1 MFFILSKLLDVAF
14 SPFTWGLVLF
24 GLAIPWRVRSART
37 WRRRRAF
44 GIAGLVVLVF
54 ASSMAVSNAIGWS
67 LEHATTST
75 YRDDVTYDAV
85 VLLGGVVDEE
95 VSARTGQPAYNENV
109 ERLVVTYRLLRDGK
123 AKLAIVSGGTMDK
136 RFAGFGEADTLGR
149 QLEDWGIARD
159 RIIVEG
165 AALNTRDNAVYA
177 QRIAKERGLERVVI
191 VTSAFHMLR
200 ASECFAAVGMK
211 VDTLA
216 VDYRAHEHERG
227 LAGWLPRAGNLAVTT
242 SMTREI
248 AGRWIYRAQGYGK
261 SATP

>member
-1 MFFILSKLLDVAF
+1 MFFLLSKLLDVF
-14 SPFTWGLVLF
+14 LSPYSWGLVLLA
-24 GLAIPWRVRSART
+24 LAIPWRVRAART

-44 GIAGLVVLVF
+44 GIAGLAVLVL
-54 ASSMAVSNAIGWS
+54 ASSMSVSNALAWS

-95 VSARTGQPAYNENV
+95 VTARSGQPAYNENV
-109 ERLVVTYRLLRDGK
+109 ERLLVTYRLLRDGK
-123 AKLAIVSGGTMDK
+123 AKVAIVSGGTMDK
-136 RFAGFGEADTLGR
+136 RFAGFGEADALGR
-149 QLEDWGIARD
+149 QLEDWGIAKD
-159 RIIVEG
+159 RIIIEG
-165 AALNTRDNAVYA
+165 AALNTRDNAVYS
-177 QRIAKERGLERVVI
+177 QRIAKERGLDRVVI

-227 LAGWLPRAGNLAVTT
+227 LAGFLPRAGNLAVTS

-248 AGRWIYRAQGYGK
+248 AGRWVYRAQGYGK
-261 SATP
+261 SARP